1 MKICVCGKGGCGK
14 STVVGLM
21 ALGFK
26 RKGKKPI
33 VLDSD
38 ESNTSL
44 FRMLGLEAPP
54 LPLMDFVGGRKEV
67 QKRMM
72 ARFSKGEDEP
82 AMSIWDMEEITR
94 EAIPG
99 EYAAE
104 KDGVTLV
111 STGKIH
117 QALEGCACAMGT
129 VSREFLKKFRTGGD
143 EILIADM
150 EAGIEHFGRG
160 LEAGVDGVIG
170 VVEPSLE
177 SVSLARKVMEMTQ
190 AAGSAFYGAVLNK
203 IGSGEQ
209 EQLVMKRLSES
220 GVPVIG
226 SIGFHE
232 SLQAA
237 CLEGKALT
245 DELAAPEIDSLTD
258 AVSRKEDALE
268 G

>member
-1 MKICVCGKGGCGK
+1 MKICVCGKGGSGK

-21 ALGFK
+21 ALGFR
-26 RKGKKPI
+26 RKDKKPV

-44 FRMLGLEAPP
+44 FRMLGFEAPP

-72 ARFSKGEDEP
+72 ARFSKGENEP
-82 AMSIWDMEEITR
+82 AMSIWEIGEITR
-94 EAIPG
+94 GAIPG
-99 EYAAE
+99 EYAVE

-117 QALEGCACAMGT
+117 QALEGCACAMGA

-177 SVSLARKVMEMTQ
+177 SVSLARKVMELTQ
-190 AAGSAFYGAVLNK
+190 SAGSAFYGAVLNK
-203 IGSGEQ
+203 IASGEQ

-220 GVPVIG
+220 DVPVIG
-226 SIGFHE
+226 IIGFHE
-232 SLQAA
+232 SLQTA
-237 CLEGKALT
+237 CLEGTALT
-245 DELAAPEIDSLTD
+245 DGMAAPEIDALVD
-258 AVSRKEDALE
+258 AVSRKGGALKV
-268 G
+268 